1 MTDPSWS
8 DGYVVDLDYTRGY
21 FRELS
26 PAHLRFV
33 LLLAGMEPPGAAQP
47 FTYYELGCG
56 NGYSTALHAAA
67 SPHGRFCGVDFNPTH
82 IHHAQ
87 KLAQDTGVGN
97 VRFLEKSF
105 AELLEFDLEDAD
117 YIVLHGVWSW
127 VGEEQRAQVLEFL
140 RRRLKPGGIVYLS
153 YNALPG
159 LAQVAPLQHLLNA
172 HASLAA
178 GDRIEKVRRSMDFA
192 ERLQKAGARFF
203 TVSPVAG
210 ARLAS
215 MARHDPH
222 YLAHEYYNANWSPF
236 YHAEV
241 AQALAS
247 AKLSYAGAASVF
259 DNFDQFTLNSEVA
272 KLVGEVGE
280 RALAETIKDYA
291 RNQSFRRDVYA
302 RGVTKAAP
310 AALEAALEQARFALA
325 RPRPSCR
332 MQQTT
337 VAGEVTL
344 QPETYAPVLDAL
356 ARAPMTFAELA
367 RAPECAGLNR
377 GKLRQA
383 VFGMA
388 ALGNVQAALPA
399 VGEDARREGT
409 SRFNAVA
416 LRAPITDAGDL
427 YLASPVTGAGV
438 AVNLIDRLLLAA
450 KDEAS
455 GVESARGAAASG
467 RLKVRHKEK
476 ELESADEQ
484 DAYIHERARFF
495 FADLLPFLRLL
506 RVTD

>member
-1 MTDPSWS
+1 
-8 DGYVVDLDYTRGY
+8 
-21 FRELS
+21 
-26 PAHLRFV
+26 
-33 LLLAGMEPPGAAQP
+33 
-47 FTYYELGCG
+47 
-56 NGYSTALHAAA
+56 
-67 SPHGRFCGVDFNPTH
+67 
-82 IHHAQ
+82 
-87 KLAQDTGVGN
+87 
-97 VRFLEKSF
+97 
-105 AELLEFDLEDAD
+105 
-117 YIVLHGVWSW
+117 
-127 VGEEQRAQVLEFL
+127 
-140 RRRLKPGGIVYLS
+140 
-153 YNALPG
+153 
-159 LAQVAPLQHLLNA
+159 
-172 HASLAA
+172 
-178 GDRIEKVRRSMDFA
+178 
-192 ERLQKAGARFF
+192 
-203 TVSPVAG
+203 
-210 ARLAS
+210 

-332 MQQTT
+332 MQQTS

-344 QPETYAPVLDAL
+344 QPEAYAPVLDAL